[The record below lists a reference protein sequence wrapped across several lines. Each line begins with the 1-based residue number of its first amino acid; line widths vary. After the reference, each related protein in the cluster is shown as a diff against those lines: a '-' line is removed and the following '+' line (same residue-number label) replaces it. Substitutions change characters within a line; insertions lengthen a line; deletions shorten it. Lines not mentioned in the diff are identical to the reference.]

1 MTRRMQ
7 DPWTKEMDA
16 ALLTMRRGGMTFYA
30 IGLQVCKSEHACS
43 KRFRT
48 LTGANVGETKAR
60 IYSPE
65 PLGAFQERPDDSAY
79 VAKCLAG
86 GGFRGLKFKPG
97 PVFAYRQGQPV
108 RIA

>member
-1 MTRRMQ
+1 MTRRAL
-7 DPWTKEMDA
+7 DPWTKEMDS
-16 ALLTMRRGGMTFYA
+16 ALLTMRRADMPFSA
-30 IGLQVCKSEHACS
+30 IGRQVGKSEHACS

-48 LTGANVGETKAR
+48 LTGANIGETKAR
-60 IYSPE
+60 IYSSE

-79 VAKCLAG
+79 VAKCLQA
-86 GGFRGLKFKPG
+86 GGFRGLKLKPG